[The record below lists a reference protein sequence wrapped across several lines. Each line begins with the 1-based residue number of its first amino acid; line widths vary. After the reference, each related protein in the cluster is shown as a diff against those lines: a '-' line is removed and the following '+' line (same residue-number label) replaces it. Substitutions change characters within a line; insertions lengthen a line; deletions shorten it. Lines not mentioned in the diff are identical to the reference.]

1 MANLDP
7 NKYSKNKD
15 IKAES
20 SLSSLAAFGRL
31 ALMLLGLIGIALELF
46 KDDGWLKTLFSKLFQ
61 STTSMLAIP
70 VIFLV
75 LWLINRWLTS
85 PSKSETSKSGD
96 LPMYVM
102 MAIGA
107 YYVFRLIT
115 TGGF

>member
-1 MANLDP
+1 MANIDP

-20 SLSSLAAFGRL
+20 LLSNMAAIGRL
-31 ALMLLGLIGIALELF
+31 CLMVIGIIGIALEF
-46 KDDGWLKTLFSKLFQ
+46 FRDDGWLKTLLGKLFQ
-61 STTSMLAIP
+61 STTSMMLIP
-70 VIFLV
+70 VIILV

-85 PSKSETSKSGD
+85 PNKSETSKSGD

-107 YYVFRLIT
+107 YYLFRFLT
-115 TGGF
+115 TGSF